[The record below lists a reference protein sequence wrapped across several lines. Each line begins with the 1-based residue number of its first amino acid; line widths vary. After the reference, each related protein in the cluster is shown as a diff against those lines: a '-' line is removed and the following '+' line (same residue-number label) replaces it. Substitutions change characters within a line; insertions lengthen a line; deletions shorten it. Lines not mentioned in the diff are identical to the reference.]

1 MKHSGHNHR
10 SATRAT
16 SATLAAVLALAL
28 LFGAGTAPVG
38 AAQSAARVACPGGG
52 TITVAPSVADEVRH
66 LLSHARADGLML
78 CGSGLRSAAA
88 QIGLRRANCGTS
100 HQAIWHAAADRCSP
114 PTALPGT
121 SMHETGLAVDFH
133 SCRSGSRCFNWLRR
147 HAAAFGL
154 RNLPSEPWH
163 WSTNGR

>member
-1 MKHSGHNHR
+1 MKDTRRGDR
-10 SATRAT
+10 SAARAT
-16 SATLAAVLALAL
+16 SAIAAPVVGLIL
-28 LFGAGTAPVG
+28 LFGLSAAPAG
-38 AAQSAARVACPGGG
+38 AAQSATRVNCPTGG
-52 TITVAPSVADEVRH
+52 TISVAPAMADEVRH

-78 CGSGLRSAAA
+78 CGSGLRSTAT
-88 QIGLRRANCGTS
+88 QIELRRANCGRS
-100 HQAIWHAAADRCSP
+100 HHAVWHMTPSRCSP

-121 SMHETGLAVDFH
+121 SMHEKGLAVDFH
-133 SCRSGSRCFNWLRR
+133 RCGRGSRCFDWLRR